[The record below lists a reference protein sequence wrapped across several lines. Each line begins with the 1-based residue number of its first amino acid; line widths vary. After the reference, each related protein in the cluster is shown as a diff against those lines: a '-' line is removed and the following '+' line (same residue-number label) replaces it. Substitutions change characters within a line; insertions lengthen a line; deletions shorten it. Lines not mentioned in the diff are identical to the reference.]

1 MSGSP
6 FPTERKHT
14 GTSRW
19 HALAIAVLAG
29 WAVSACGDDGPT
41 TPKAASLPELFG
53 DQLYRADGSPVSVQ
67 VLDGIPVI
75 GIYFASPGCPAC
87 GGFTP
92 LLLDAYAQ
100 LQADG
105 RPFGV
110 VLVSGG
116 ISEATLF
123 EYMTDAGMPW
133 LAVSSQSDRVNT
145 LLKRWDVRWVPTLI
159 VIDGAG
165 NTLSVTGREEVTGIG
180 AGAYD
185 LWLAASAGG

>member
-1 MSGSP
+1 VTEAP
-6 FPTERKHT
+6 FRMERKRT
-14 GTSRW
+14 GISGR
-19 HALAIAVLAG
+19 HALAMALLVGL
-29 WAVSACGDDGPT
+29 AVSACGGDGPT

-53 DQLYRADGSPVSVQ
+53 DHLYRADGSQVSVQ
-67 VLDGIPVI
+67 VLEGIPVI
-75 GIYFASPGCPAC
+75 GVYFASAGCPAC
-87 GGFTP
+87 GAFNP
-92 LLLDAYAQ
+92 LLLDAYTQ

-110 VLVSGG
+110 VLVCGG

-123 EYMTDAGMPW
+123 EYMTEAGMPW
-133 LAVSSQSDRVNT
+133 LAVSSQGSRVDT
-145 LLKRWDVRWVPTLI
+145 LLKRWGVRWVPTLV

-165 NTLSVTGREEVTGIG
+165 NTLSMTGREEVTENG

>member
-1 MSGSP
+1 MIGVLSP
-6 FPTERKHT
+6 IERKRT
-14 GTSRW
+14 GTSGWR
-19 HALAIAVLAG
+19 ALAMAVLVG
-29 WAVSACGDDGPT
+29 LAVSACGDDGPT
-41 TPKAASLPELFG
+41 TPKPASLPELFG
-53 DQLYRADGSPVSVQ
+53 DQLYRADGSQVSVQ
-67 VLDGIPVI
+67 VLDGVPVI
-75 GIYFASPGCPAC
+75 GVYFASPGCPAC

-92 LLLDAYAQ
+92 LLVDAYTQ

-123 EYMTDAGMPW
+123 EYMTEAGMPW
-133 LAVSSQSDRVNT
+133 LAVSSQSDRVNA
-145 LLKRWDVRWVPTLI
+145 LLQRWNVRWVPTLI

-165 NTLSVTGREEVTGIG
+165 NILSLAGREDVTGNG

-185 LWLAASAGG
+185 LWLAASAGS

>member
-1 MSGSP
+1 M
-6 FPTERKHT
+6 
-14 GTSRW
+14 
-19 HALAIAVLAG
+19 AVLVG
-29 WAVSACGDDGPT
+29 FAVSACGGDGPT
-41 TPKAASLPELFG
+41 TPRAASLPELFG
-53 DQLYRADGSPVSVQ
+53 DQLFRADGSQVSVQ
-67 VLDGIPVI
+67 VLEGVPVI
-75 GIYFASPGCPAC
+75 GMYFASAGCPAC
-87 GGFTP
+87 GAFTP
-92 LLLDAYAQ
+92 LLLDAYTQ

-123 EYMTDAGMPW
+123 EYMTEAGMPW

-145 LLKRWDVRWVPTLI
+145 LLQRWDVRWVPTLI

-165 NTLSVTGREEVTGIG
+165 NTLSLTGREEVTVNG

-185 LWLAASAGG
+185 LWLAASAGS